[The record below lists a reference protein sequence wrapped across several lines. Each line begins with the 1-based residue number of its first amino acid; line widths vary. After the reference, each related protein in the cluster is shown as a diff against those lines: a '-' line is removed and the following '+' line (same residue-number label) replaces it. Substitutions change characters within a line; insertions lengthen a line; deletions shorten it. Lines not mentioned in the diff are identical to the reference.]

1 MNIAKKIL
9 PVVSILTLSLLAI
22 QPFFHKEFF
31 PIHDA
36 TQVARVFEMHQSLQ
50 GLMFPVRWVQDL
62 GYGYGYPIF
71 SFYAPLAY
79 YLGAFFMF
87 LGFSALLATKI
98 MIALGVVLA
107 GVTMYF
113 FSKELFGEKAGVL
126 SGVLYV
132 FAPYH
137 ALNIYVRGAIGE
149 VWAYAFIPLAFLG
162 FLQIAKKP
170 TWISISLAV
179 GGLVGIIISHNL
191 TALIVA
197 PFLLVE
203 IAVLFFRFPGKA
215 SRKGLLLG
223 LILSFLISSWYT
235 LPAVF
240 EMGYTNVV
248 SQTGGGSD
256 YKDHFVC
263 PSQLWSSQWGFGGST
278 SGCLDG
284 LSFQIGKIHILLA
297 AIGLSS
303 VLFLKRKKERR
314 IGLLLALGILVATL
328 MVLPVTKPLWDTLSF
343 MKYLQFPWR
352 FLQIDLFFISLL
364 GGFSVFLFAF
374 IEERLKTKYSGVVIL
389 SLTITILGIAFFY
402 TKLFQAQFFYDPY
415 PDQTKKSTLNW
426 DISRIS
432 DEYLPA
438 TFSRPHSRDEV
449 PSLPYRPTETASVE
463 ILVDTP
469 GQLILSV
476 NAVADS
482 HLILNRAYFPV
493 WHITL
498 DGHRASYAIGNGLY
512 DVVIPE
518 GSHNLT
524 VVFEQTPL
532 ERVSNILSLVGIVLL
547 VLGILLRR
555 FTL

>member
-179 GGLVGIIISHNL
+179 GDLS
-191 TALIVA
+191 
-197 PFLLVE
+197 
-203 IAVLFFRFPGKA
+203 A
-215 SRKGLLLG
+215 SL
-223 LILSFLISSWYT
+223 FLIT
-235 LPAVF
+235 
-240 EMGYTNVV
+240 
-248 SQTGGGSD
+248 
-256 YKDHFVC
+256 
-263 PSQLWSSQWGFGGST
+263 
-278 SGCLDG
+278 
-284 LSFQIGKIHILLA
+284 
-297 AIGLSS
+297 
-303 VLFLKRKKERR
+303 
-314 IGLLLALGILVATL
+314 
-328 MVLPVTKPLWDTLSF
+328 
-343 MKYLQFPWR
+343 
-352 FLQIDLFFISLL
+352 
-364 GGFSVFLFAF
+364 
-374 IEERLKTKYSGVVIL
+374 
-389 SLTITILGIAFFY
+389 
-402 TKLFQAQFFYDPY
+402 
-415 PDQTKKSTLNW
+415 
-426 DISRIS
+426 
-432 DEYLPA
+432 
-438 TFSRPHSRDEV
+438 
-449 PSLPYRPTETASVE
+449 
-463 ILVDTP
+463 
-469 GQLILSV
+469 
-476 NAVADS
+476 
-482 HLILNRAYFPV
+482 
-493 WHITL
+493 
-498 DGHRASYAIGNGLY
+498 
-512 DVVIPE
+512 
-518 GSHNLT
+518 
-524 VVFEQTPL
+524 
-532 ERVSNILSLVGIVLL
+532 
-547 VLGILLRR
+547 
-555 FTL
+555 

>member
-1 MNIAKKIL
+1 MKRVRKLFPIISVIIL
-9 PVVSILTLSLLAI
+9 SFLAI
-22 QPFFHKEFF
+22 QPFFHREFF

-50 GLMFPVRWVQDL
+50 GLMFPVRWVADL

-71 SFYAPLAY
+71 SFYAPFAY

-87 LGFSALLATKI
+87 LGFSALIATKI

-113 FSKELFGEKAGVL
+113 FARELFGEKAAVL

-162 FLQIAKKP
+162 FLLIAKKP
-170 TWISISLAV
+170 TWFSLCLAV

-203 IAVLFFRFPGKA
+203 IAILFFCFSSRA

-223 LILSFLISSWYT
+223 LIVSFLISSWYT
-235 LPAVF
+235 IPAVF
-240 EMGYTNVV
+240 EMGYTNVA
-248 SQTGGGSD
+248 SQAGGGSD

-263 PSQLWSSQWGFGGST
+263 LSQLWSSQWGFGGST

-297 AIGLSS
+297 LIGLSS

-328 MVLPVTKPLWDTLSF
+328 MLLPVTKPLWDVLPF

-364 GGFSVFLFAF
+364 GGFSVFLLSF
-374 IEERLKTKYSGVVIL
+374 IEERLRVKNGGVIVLSLIIL
-389 SLTITILGIAFFY
+389 SISFFY

-426 DISRIS
+426 DISKIS

-438 TFSRPHSRDEV
+438 DFSKPHSRDEV
-449 PSLPYRPTETASVE
+449 PLLPYRPTETANVE
-463 ILVDTP
+463 VLTDTP
-469 GQLILSV
+469 GRLVLSV
-476 NAVADS
+476 TAAADS

-493 WHITL
+493 WHISL
-498 DGHRASYAIGNGLY
+498 DGHQASFAVGNGLY

-518 GSHNLT
+518 GSHILT
-524 VVFEQTPL
+524 VAFEQTPL
-532 ERVSNILSLVGIVLL
+532 ERGSNIVSLIGIAVL

-555 FTL
+555 VIHIP

>member
-1 MNIAKKIL
+1 MNIVKKIF
-9 PVVSILTLSLLAI
+9 PIISVLTLSLLAI
-22 QPFFHKEFF
+22 QPFFHGEFF

-50 GLMFPVRWVQDL
+50 GGMFPVRWVQDL

-71 SFYAPLAY
+71 SFYAPFSY

-87 LGFSALLATKI
+87 LGFSALVATKI
-98 MIALGVVLA
+98 MIALGVVFS

-113 FSKELFGEKAGVL
+113 FAKELFGEKAAVL
-126 SGVLYV
+126 SGILYV

-162 FLQIAKKP
+162 FLRIAKKP
-170 TWISISLAV
+170 TWISLALAV

-203 IAVLFFRFPGKA
+203 IAILFFRFPGKT
-215 SRKGLLLG
+215 SRKGLLFG

-263 PSQLWSSQWGFGGST
+263 LSQLWSSQWGFGGST

-297 AIGLSS
+297 GIGLSGT
-303 VLFLKRKKERR
+303 LFLRRKKERR
-314 IGLLLALGILVATL
+314 IGLLLTLGILVATL
-328 MVLPVTKPLWDTLSF
+328 MVLPVTKPLWDALPF

-352 FLQIDLFFISLL
+352 FLQIDLFLISLL
-364 GGFSVFLFAF
+364 GGFSVFLLAF
-374 IEERLKTKYSGVVIL
+374 VEERLRVKYSGVVIL
-389 SLTITILGIAFFY
+389 SMIILGIAFFY

-426 DISRIS
+426 DISKIS

-438 TFSRPHSRDEV
+438 TFSKPHSRDEV
-449 PSLPYRPTETASVE
+449 PLLPYRPTETAGVE

-469 GQLILSV
+469 RRLVLSV

-493 WHITL
+493 WHISI
-498 DGHRASYAIGNGLY
+498 DGHRASFAVGNGLY
-512 DVVIPE
+512 DVVIPK
-518 GSHNLT
+518 GSHRLT

-532 ERVSNILSLVGIVLL
+532 ERVSNILSLVGVGIL
-547 VLGILLRR
+547 VLGILVRR